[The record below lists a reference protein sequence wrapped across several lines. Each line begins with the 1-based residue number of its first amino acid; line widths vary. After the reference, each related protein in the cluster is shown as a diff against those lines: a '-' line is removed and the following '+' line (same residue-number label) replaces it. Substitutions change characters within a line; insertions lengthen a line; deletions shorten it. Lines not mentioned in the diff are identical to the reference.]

1 MPKYKKYYV
10 VEYRIPIV
18 VEDSDSI
25 QSAVS
30 MAKRIC
36 ERQHGI
42 APDNW
47 YARVFEYDSGSDDT
61 GPVKEYFYN
70 PNSSSAREI
79 EKNIGYHND
88 LVEKGID
95 PTKDLD
101 NDGKS

>member
-1 MPKYKKYYV
+1 MPKYKNYYV
-10 VEYRIPIV
+10 VEFRIPIV
-18 VEDSDSI
+18 IDEADSVH
-25 QSAVS
+25 SAVS

-47 YARVFEYDSGSDDT
+47 FARIFEYGSGNDNS

-70 PNSSSAREI
+70 PNSSNFRDI

-88 LVEKGID
+88 MVAKGID
-95 PTKDLD
+95 PTKEIDD
-101 NDGKS
+101 ENSH